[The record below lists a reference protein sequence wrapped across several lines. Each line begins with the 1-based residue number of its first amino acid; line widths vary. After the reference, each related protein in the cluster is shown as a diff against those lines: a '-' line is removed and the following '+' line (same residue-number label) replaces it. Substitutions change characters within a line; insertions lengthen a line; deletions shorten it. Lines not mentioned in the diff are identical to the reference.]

1 MNDAFGRPQSVVVLG
16 GTSDIARELLAQQ
29 AKERCRSAVLA
40 GRDHVSLEHAAE
52 QLRRS
57 VPRVET
63 VLFDATE
70 ADGADKTV
78 VRCFEAAGEAVDLV
92 IVAVGELGH
101 QEEDEADPQRIARMV
116 TVNFAWPAAA
126 LPVAAE
132 ALRRQG
138 HGRIIV
144 LSSVAGYR
152 VRRSNYVYGSAK
164 AGLDGFAI
172 GLSEALRGSGVTVH
186 IVRPGFVRTKMTA
199 GRPAA
204 PFAVDPDRVA
214 SDIVRGVE
222 RGQSVI
228 WSPGLLRWV
237 FSFLRLLP
245 QSVWRRLPG

>member
-16 GTSDIARELLAQQ
+16 GTSDIAREVLARLTTD
-29 AKERCRSAVLA
+29 RCRSVVLA
-40 GRDHVSLEHAAE
+40 GRDRVPLDHAAE
-52 QLRRS
+52 GLRRS
-57 VPRVET
+57 VSHVET

-70 ADGADKTV
+70 TDGADKTI

-101 QEEDEADPQRIARMV
+101 QEEDETDPDRIARMV
-116 TVNFAWPAAA
+116 TVNFTWPAAA
-126 LPVAAE
+126 LSVAAE
-132 ALRRQG
+132 SLKRQG

-164 AGLDGFAI
+164 AGLDGFAL
-172 GLSEALRGSGVTVH
+172 GLSEALRDSGIAVH
-186 IVRPGFVRTKMTA
+186 IVRPGFVRTKMTV
-199 GRPAA
+199 GRPDA
-204 PFAVDPDRVA
+204 PFAVGPDRVA

-237 FSFLRLLP
+237 FSALRLLP